1 MIAGIEKFLAVT
13 RGTAKVG
20 HQYHIA
26 TICEEL
32 SQRVVAPVV
41 ASPRSAVR
49 QHKRGKI
56 FGCNAPGQQQIC
68 WNFQPIGGLVR
79 DRLHLGQV
87 LTRQFFP
94 NLELRSECAGL
105 AIEKISL
112 ARLGGAYDVN
122 EPKALITCSRNHHDF
137 ILWIL
142 ELALDPVDVIAE
154 RFFLVIGFCASC
166 DVPGLDQFV
175 RRFGEQRSAKINLPQ
190 GVRFHCLGFSGL
202 RVHQRQ

>member
-1 MIAGIEKFLAVT
+1 MTMWSASRRFTRRAYPPCPTTVAVLHLSAPLMIAGVEKFLAVT
-13 RGTAKVG
+13 SGTAKVR
-20 HQYHIA
+20 HQHRVA
-26 TICEEL
+26 TVCEEL
-32 SQRVVAPVV
+32 GQCIVAPVV

-49 QHKRGKI
+49 QRQRRKI
-56 FGCNAPGQQQIC
+56 FGCNTLGQHQIC

-122 EPKALITCSRNHHDF
+122 EPKALITRSRIHHDF

-154 RFFLVIGFCASC
+154 RFFLVISLCASC
-166 DVPGLDQFV
+166 DVPGLD
-175 RRFGEQRSAKINLPQ
+175 
-190 GVRFHCLGFSGL
+190 
-202 RVHQRQ
+202 